1 MTLPDAKKDKLWL
14 ILFVTVT
21 PAAVLF
27 ALLVQWKLQQPHV
40 DQLER
45 TVRNQNQRIS
55 QLEQSLALA
64 RTRAGVAPQTSS
76 KQSLSQLTGLDT
88 SLLEPPSVDVPVP
101 DIRAPEVSV
110 PPVGGSTGGEAQ
122 STAAGETGDARPAN
136 TVTFENESGLPALVK
151 LVGPTETTVNVADG
165 GQATVN
171 AAPGRYVIKVRYGQ
185 SGKYRYMQGDPFE
198 ITQTATSYSKIRIT
212 LHTVS
217 GGKYGMSPIGEDEF

>member
-27 ALLVQWKLQQPHV
+27 ALLVQWKLQQSRV

-171 AAPGRYVIKVRYGQ
+171 AAPGRYVIKVRYGRRGEYQ
-185 SGKYRYMQGDPFE
+185 
-198 ITQTATSYSKIRIT
+198 
-212 LHTVS
+212 
-217 GGKYGMSPIGEDEF
+217 IGRAHV